1 MTTDDASSDQG
12 GNQVLS
18 PEAVSPSHN
27 KVKMADI
34 VGLSQTVLKAT
45 QKLRRVATVPPTE
58 SHIQVLPEV
67 GRTQLSFKGP
77 GCWFMTL
84 EDSAALAGTEKRMK
98 LIPPPIDSV
107 SCPLLFQRADLK
119 LQHNQASQA
128 WLIENS
134 PSGPYLECG
143 IFNRPY
149 MILWDERLIGFA
161 KGIERRVIV
170 PYDDWLRGRF
180 PEMDHICVSMW
191 ADVGA
196 KVQPILRAAI
206 DEEIANLTSTDAVAD
221 MFREVG
227 YESTGEDLNH
237 QVDEADAV
245 ETMYLD
251 AVPSLKT
258 THDGP
263 PPTARTSWDL
273 EIPYDLPAYPKMEDL
288 VVGFHETL
296 YPFAGMAALSNLP
309 PAASV

>member
-1 MTTDDASSDQG
+1 MGITKPIIPLLVASVAAAGGSVPSAWKMLRARVLKSRVSPEPDKIKKVHVAPAPGTDMTTDDASSDQG

-180 PEMDHICVSMW
+180 PEMDHIC
-191 ADVGA
+191 
-196 KVQPILRAAI
+196 
-206 DEEIANLTSTDAVAD
+206 NLS
-221 MFREVG
+221 
-227 YESTGEDLNH
+227 
-237 QVDEADAV
+237 
-245 ETMYLD
+245 
-251 AVPSLKT
+251 
-258 THDGP
+258 
-263 PPTARTSWDL
+263 
-273 EIPYDLPAYPKMEDL
+273 
-288 VVGFHETL
+288 
-296 YPFAGMAALSNLP
+296 
-309 PAASV
+309 